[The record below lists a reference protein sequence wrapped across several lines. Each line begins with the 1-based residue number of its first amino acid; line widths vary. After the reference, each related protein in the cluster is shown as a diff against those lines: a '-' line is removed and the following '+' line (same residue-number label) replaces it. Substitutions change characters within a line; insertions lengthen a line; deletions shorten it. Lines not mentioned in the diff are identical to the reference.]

1 MKKRR
6 DVEACK
12 RSLCGAQNLN
22 VGAIPCDCPI
32 IFNRLIAEMDKERI
46 RLLRGRTQLLYGR
59 TQLL

>member
-22 VGAIPCDCPI
+22 VWAIPCDCPI

-46 RLLRGRTQLLYGR
+46 RLLRGRTQLL
-59 TQLL
+59 

>member
-32 IFNRLIAEMDKERI
+32 IFNRLIEVCAEHKI
-46 RLLRGRTQLLYGR
+46 NYNYGLRVALE
-59 TQLL
+59 